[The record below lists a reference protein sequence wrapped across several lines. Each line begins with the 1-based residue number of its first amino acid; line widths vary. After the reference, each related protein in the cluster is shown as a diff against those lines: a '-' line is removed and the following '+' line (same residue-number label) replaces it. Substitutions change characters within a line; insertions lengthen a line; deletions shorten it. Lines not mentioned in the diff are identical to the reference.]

1 MLLVAPE
8 KMAAYGVEITLA
20 IRNARFYP
28 SADGV
33 RIRVF
38 SLDKESEI
46 VEQVAETETIYGQ
59 ADSFFQEKLN
69 LNFRFEKLQR
79 FRAIIYVLNSSTNT
93 VMGSMGSG
101 DFDLSMMFACGGRLT
116 LPITSSLSTITL
128 EISGKV
134 PEYYSQFLRLRF
146 SGSYIHSPDGL
157 PLQLY
162 YILSIPA
169 EDRTIMLHKS
179 EMLKE
184 TKNPEWASFSVPLFL
199 LNYFN
204 ESSIQVFVYNYTPNH
219 DDQLVGHCTTTLTQL
234 QQGVG
239 HFNSYMLMEA
249 NGKRIHEKTCVE
261 LKEMMLENGPTFFK
275 MLEDNVKLQLNTAID
290 LTASNG
296 NPVNAGSLHYIHPH
310 HPSAYLESLLHTTP
324 PLLGYLPNPQN
335 PYIGALG
342 FGAKVQG
349 PGGALQL
356 SHCFCLVSLILILRF
371 ASHFQNGA
379 PTDPRVEGLAGLIS
393 AYRTATMGVQ
403 PFAPTDFSEVIYF
416 VSKFAKAES
425 RRHVGLYFILLIYSD
440 GGPANAL
447 NMKRTIDAIVDASA
461 HPMSIVAVGVGQD
474 RDHSPMR
481 NLEKLTLKHSDGRL
495 LVRQNYTFVEA
506 SELESSDALAM
517 IPVQMTQWKRMFHF
531 NPQ

>member
-1 MLLVAPE
+1 MLLVSPD
-8 KMAAYGVEITLA
+8 KMAAYGVEVTFA
-20 IRNARFYP
+20 IRNARFYA

-38 SLDKESEI
+38 SLDKEMEI
-46 VEQVAETETIYGQ
+46 IEQVAETETVYGQ
-59 ADSFFQEKLN
+59 SDSFFKEKLS
-69 LNFRFEKLQR
+69 LNFRFEKMQR

-93 VMGSMGSG
+93 VMGSMGTA
-101 DFDLSMMFACGGRLT
+101 DFDISMMFACGGRLS

-128 EISGKV
+128 EISGRI
-134 PEYYSQFLRLRF
+134 PEYYSQFLRLKF
-146 SGSYIHSPDGL
+146 HGNHIHSPDGL

-162 YILSIPA
+162 FILSIPA
-169 EDRTIMLHKS
+169 EERTLMLHKS
-179 EMLKE
+179 EMLKDS
-184 TKNPEWASFSVPLFL
+184 KNPEWSDFRIPLFL

-204 ESSIQVFVYNYTPNH
+204 ESSIQIHVYNYTPNH
-219 DDQLVGHCTTTLTQL
+219 DDSLVGHCTTTLTQL

-239 HFNSYMLMEA
+239 HFNSYMLMEPS
-249 NGKRIHEKTCVE
+249 GKRIHEKTNVE
-261 LKEMMLENGPTFFK
+261 LKEMKLENDGPNFFK
-275 MLEDNVKLQLNTAID
+275 MLENNVKLQLTTAID

-296 NPVNAGSLHYIHPH
+296 NPVSSNSLHYIHPH
-310 HPSAYLESLLHTTP
+310 QPSAYLEALLQTTP
-324 PLLGYLPNPQN
+324 PLLAYLPNPQN
-335 PYIGALG
+335 PFIGSLG

-356 SHCFCLVSLILILRF
+356 SHCFCL
-371 ASHFQNGA
+371 NGA

-393 AYRTATMGVQ
+393 SYRQATMGLQ

-416 VSKFAKAES
+416 VSKFAKAET

-447 NMKRTIDAIVDASA
+447 NMKRTIDAVVDASA

-495 LVRQNYTFVEA
+495 LVRQNYTFIEA
-506 SELESSDALAM
+506 ADLETSDALAM
-517 IPVQMTQWKRMFHF
+517 IPVQMTKWKEMF
-531 NPQ
+531 P